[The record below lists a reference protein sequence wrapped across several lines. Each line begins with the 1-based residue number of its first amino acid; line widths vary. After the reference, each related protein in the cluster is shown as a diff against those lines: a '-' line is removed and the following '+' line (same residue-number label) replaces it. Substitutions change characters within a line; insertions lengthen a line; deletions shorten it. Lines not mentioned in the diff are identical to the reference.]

1 MDAELRAPP
10 SPVCLTNG
18 HITERES
25 VLWVRVHDRHLQD
38 ITIAGDDGEK
48 LFSVEGPGG
57 YSSMTLRRPL
67 KDASGQPV
75 FDLRRKIGWLVEDAS
90 GSKIAELC
98 HKKFFTSQHTAI
110 DGKILNSGVLVE
122 MRPRDAMGI
131 TNYVNIG
138 NATIAEISVHSNNI
152 KKRFVRDRD
161 ISVFRVRVAQG
172 VDLSL
177 VCQILGGSRDV
188 RSIANS

>member
-1 MDAELRAPP
+1 MDADLQAPP
-10 SPVCLTNG
+10 SPVCLTEG
-18 HITERES
+18 HTTEQES
-25 VLWVRVHDRHLQD
+25 VVWVRVHDRHLQD
-38 ITIAGDDGEK
+38 ITIARDDGKK

-67 KDASGQPV
+67 KDVSGRPV
-75 FDLRRKIGWLVEDAS
+75 FDLRRKMGWFVEDAS
-90 GSKIAELC
+90 GNKIAEFC

-110 DGKILNSGVLVE
+110 DGKILSSGALVE
-122 MRPRDAMGI
+122 MRPRDAMGM

-138 NATIAEISVHSNNI
+138 NVTIAEISVHSNNI
-152 KKRFVRDRD
+152 KKRFVRNRD

-177 VCQILGGSRDV
+177 VVLMAMIRAEMAHVWQK
-188 RSIANS
+188 

>member
-1 MDAELRAPP
+1 MDADLQPPP
-10 SPVCLTNG
+10 SPVYLTEG
-18 HITERES
+18 YTTENES
-25 VLWVRVHDRHLQD
+25 VIWVRVHDRHLQD
-38 ITIAGDDGEK
+38 ITIARDDGEK

-67 KDASGQPV
+67 KDASGRPV
-75 FDLRRKIGWLVEDAS
+75 FDLRRKMGWTVEDAS

-110 DGKILNSGVLVE
+110 DGKILSSGALVE

-131 TNYVNIG
+131 TNYVNID
-138 NATIAEISVHSNNI
+138 NVTIAEISAHSNNI

-161 ISVFRVRVAQG
+161 ITVFRVRVAQG
-172 VDLSL
+172 VDLTL
-177 VCQILGGSRDV
+177 VVLMAMIRAEMAHVWQK
-188 RSIANS
+188 